1 MKMVFGCIF
10 MEKEI
15 NSSEMNCMHRLL
27 QVHYYLSHFQQ
38 ADQGT
43 DDKLHWGTWTSVNHS
58 ET

>member
-1 MKMVFGCIF
+1 